1 MGWRFGVLFIRY
13 LEVGRVWLVLICGT
27 WYVRGGGSHGEVCMG
42 CGEGGGAS
50 WGIRGWI
57 WESVV
62 GFRGGGGEFEEL
74 AQRCL
79 VFVVRFKS
87 VVLLI
92 CVFPVDEYGSRLG
105 AE

>member
-1 MGWRFGVLFIRY
+1 MDAEMGWRFGVLFIRY

-62 GFRGGGGEFEEL
+62 GFRGGGVNL
-74 AQRCL
+74 
-79 VFVVRFKS
+79 KS
-87 VVLLI
+87 WPRDVWSLSFALI
-92 CVFPVDEYGSRLG
+92 RWFC
-105 AE
+105 